1 MTKDIKQYKERIICA
16 KCDKE
21 VDYWEYF
28 DDPMNNNR
36 ITTVK
41 CHGETETRALDL
53 FLFAK
58 EFNSIDIKHM
68 PLVAFN
74 EFQTKQ
80 LESNNND

>member
-1 MTKDIKQYKERIICA
+1 
-16 KCDKE
+16 
-21 VDYWEYF
+21 
-28 DDPMNNNR
+28 MNNNR
-36 ITTVK
+36 IITVK

-53 FLFAK
+53 LLFGN

-80 LESNNND
+80 LESNNSD